1 VGVLRRVKEGSYVR
15 VEECTRVERVSG
27 ANEGVIKGKGGEV
40 RVKRVT

>member
-1 VGVLRRVKEGSYVR
+1 MGVLRRVKEGSYVR
-15 VEECTRVERVSG
+15 VEEGEGG